1 MVRYCAICTDDVTD
15 ETRTMYENYFCTKE
29 CELRYHEMSWPEKT
43 LVGKYREIFE
53 KVGIWITYDRMWAIQ
68 SGEEQSVDAY

>member
-1 MVRYCAICTDDVTD
+1 MVIYCAICTDDSDGTIH
-15 ETRTMYENYFCTKE
+15 ENGNYFCTKE

-53 KVGIWITYDRMWAIQ
+53 KVGIWITYDRMCAIQ